1 MKNTHKHYSEQD
13 WEQGEIGQS
22 EDFVKKTSPEK
33 EKAIEEGLDLQMISI
48 RLQKELI
55 DELKHLAHQAG
66 IGYQPYIRQLLT
78 QHVVSKRKRS
88 GTYG

>member
-1 MKNTHKHYSEQD
+1 MKNTRKHYSEQD

-22 EDFVKKTSPEK
+22 EAFVKKTSLEK

-48 RLQKELI
+48 RLQKDLI
-55 DELKHLAHQAG
+55 DELKHLAHKAG

-78 QHVVSKRKRS
+78 QHVVSKRKRN